1 MIEKNIDSFADNAH
15 NINPDSFHTA
25 EITLLS
31 DDEQALFEAV
41 LAAENILYYNG
52 AWDFKRYFNF
62 DSCVI
67 HFKYNGTITAN
78 NCIRKLKLPH
88 GVTINSC
95 WR

>member
-1 MIEKNIDSFADNAH
+1 MVKSIDYFSDNAH
-15 NINPDSFHTA
+15 NMDMNSFRSA
-25 EITLLS
+25 EIMLLS

-52 AWDFKRYFNF
+52 AWDFKRYFNL

-67 HFKYNGTITAN
+67 RFKYNGTITAN

-88 GVTINSC
+88 GVTISSH
-95 WR
+95 WS